1 MPPMMHGGMRR
12 NNGPKEKA
20 DLKALKEIAL
30 YSKHYFPAIIVAIIF
45 AVGTAITSIIGPERV
60 SELVNLITS
69 GAASPAGVE
78 MDKFIQIVC
87 PLCIIY
93 GCGFI
98 LSYSQQLIMSEVTK
112 KVIMKLRLN
121 LCSKLNKMPL
131 NYFDTTTR
139 GDILSTVTNDIDT
152 IAMTISQSVANLIT
166 SITLFIGVVCKMF
179 ISNYILSFITIGS
192 SIIGFVIMAI
202 VLSKSQKYFN
212 RKQNDLGDLNGH
224 VEEVYTNHKIVSIF
238 SGTLFE
244 KKRFNAINNRLFDDN
259 WKSQVLSGMNMH
271 IMVFAGNLSYILI
284 FVVGAAFIA
293 SGSTV
298 VTLGTILSFVI
309 YSKLFSQPLSTF
321 AQSMTSVQQL
331 SSASRRVFAL
341 LNQDEL
347 SDETFKTTK
356 LKKVNGDVYFDNIRF
371 GYLKDKEIIHGFT
384 ADLKRGQKVAIVG
397 PTGAGKTTIVNL
409 LMRFYELNSGDIKI
423 DGVSIKDMKRESVHD
438 LFNMILQDTWLFT
451 GTIRE
456 NLIYNKKD
464 VDDKTLDQVTE
475 AVGLKHFI
483 STLPKG
489 YDTLL
494 DDKLAL
500 SEGQKQQLTIARAI
514 IKNAPLLILD
524 EATSSVDTR
533 TELIIQKAMDNLT
546 KGRTSFIIAHRLS
559 TIKNADIILVLDK
572 GDIVE
577 QGNHETLLK
586 KNGFY
591 AELYNSQFADS

>member
-1 MPPMMHGGMRR
+1 MPPMMHGGMRG

-78 MDKFIQIVC
+78 MDKFIQIAC

-98 LSYSQQLIMSEVTK
+98 LSYSQQLIMAEVTK

-121 LCSKLNKMPL
+121 LCSKLNKIPL

-244 KKRFNAINNRLFDDN
+244 KKRFNVINNRLFDDN